1 MNLTAGELHTS
12 CTRVP
17 AYPEHRSISS
27 GTGVHISCNSTGDVK
42 ALFESYFRAFRL
54 MTH

>member
-17 AYPEHRSISS
+17 AYLEHRSISS
-27 GTGVHISCNSTGDVK
+27 GTLFQISWNLTGDVK

-54 MTH
+54 MAL